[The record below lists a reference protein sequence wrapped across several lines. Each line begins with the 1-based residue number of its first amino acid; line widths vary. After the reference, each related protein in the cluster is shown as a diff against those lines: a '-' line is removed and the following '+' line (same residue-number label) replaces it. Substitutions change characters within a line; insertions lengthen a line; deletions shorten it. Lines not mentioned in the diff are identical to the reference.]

1 MIPNYPRFKKITIR
15 DKAVI
20 DRFVSRYDPYSDFNF
35 VSLYSWNTDKNTALS
50 RLNGNLVIRLKDY
63 TGDGVTYSILGETK
77 LQESIQTLLTSLP
90 RNGELKLIPHIVAD
104 RINRNDTPSDIIL
117 NEDRDNHDYVY
128 ELDAIVNLQ
137 GNDFKKKRNMIKTFR
152 TKYPETVFEILDL
165 GNKQHRKQIMDLVH
179 EWVAAKDTS
188 LNEDEVLGLQN
199 VFALHKHIYGTGL
212 FYQDRLIGFS
222 IVEHLHNNFAMI
234 HYEKTNHDY
243 PGVTE
248 HLMVE
253 TARHLR
259 GNGITHLN
267 FEQDLG
273 VQNLRTNKLLWRPNR
288 FLKKYRAHH
297 QGSDR

>member
-1 MIPNYPRFKKITIR
+1 MIPNYPRFKKITVR
-15 DKAVI
+15 DKRII

-77 LQESIQTLLTSLP
+77 LQESIQTLLKSLP
-90 RNGELKLIPHIVAD
+90 RNGTLKLIPHIVAD
-104 RINRNDTPSDIIL
+104 RINRSEIPSDIAL
-117 NEDRDNHDYVY
+117 DEDRDNHDYVY
-128 ELDAIVNLQ
+128 ELDTIANLQ

-152 TKYPETVFEILDL
+152 TKYPEAVFEILDL

-199 VFALHKHIYGTGL
+199 VFALHKHIYATGL
-212 FYQDRLIGFS
+212 RHQDRLIGFS

-273 VQNLRTNKLLWRPNR
+273 VLNLRTNKSLWRPAK
-288 FLKKYRAHH
+288 FLKKYRVAH